1 MIISILL
8 IFLTSFGLTGALRYY
23 ALKQGIIDNPN
34 ERSSHTIP
42 TPRGGGLS
50 FVIIFLAAFAADYL
64 FNISTSPPQTEPF
77 LAIFLAGLLV
87 AAIGFWDDHTHIP
100 ARWRFLTHAIAA
112 LIGSHLL
119 GVPEIPL
126 PSTTINLGFI
136 GYPLSIIALV
146 WLLNLFNFMDG
157 IDGIAGSEALFVGI
171 SAVVIMAL
179 AIPGEFDA
187 PILWLSILMAGVAG
201 FLLWNWP
208 PAKIFMGDAGSGFLG
223 LMLGLF
229 ALWSANLGL
238 SIWSWIILLALFIT
252 DATVTLLHRMLN
264 GERWFEAHR
273 SHLYQQL
280 SRKWGDHRSVTLAL
294 ISINAIWLFPWAW
307 LAAIYPSFG
316 LYATIAAYL
325 PLAVL
330 AVRLGAGKREQ
341 YENV

>member
-1 MIISILL
+1 MILSILL
-8 IFLTSFGLTGALRYY
+8 IFLASLGLTGALRYY

-50 FVIIFLAAFAADYL
+50 FVISFLITLAATYL
-64 FNISTSPPQTEPF
+64 FEVKEFAPQTEPF
-77 LAIFLAGLLV
+77 LALFCSGLLV

-100 ARWRFLTHAIAA
+100 ARWRFLTHSIAA
-112 LIGSHLL
+112 LIGLYL
-119 GVPEIPL
+119 IGIPDIPL
-126 PSTTINLGFI
+126 PGTTINLGLM
-136 GYPLSIIALV
+136 GYPIGVIALV

-171 SAVVIMAL
+171 SAIIIMYNATT
-179 AIPGEFDA
+179 GDFSA

-201 FLLWNWP
+201 FLLLNWP

-238 SIWSWIILLALFIT
+238 SIWCWVILLALFIA
-252 DATVTLLHRMLN
+252 DATVTLLTRMKN

-280 SRKWGDHRSVTLAL
+280 SRKWGSHRSVTLAL
-294 ISINAIWLFPWAW
+294 ISLNVFWLFPLAW
-307 LAAIYPSFG
+307 LAATHPSFG
-316 LYATIAAYL
+316 LFITLTAYL
-325 PLAVL
+325 PLTL
-330 AVRLGAGKREQ
+330 LTIKLGAGKRMQ
-341 YENV
+341 YE

>member
-8 IFLTSFGLTGALRYY
+8 IFLTSLGLTGALRYY

-50 FVIIFLAAFAADYL
+50 FVITFLITLAGAYL
-64 FNISTSPPQTEPF
+64 FEVTEFAPQTEPF
-77 LAIFLAGLLV
+77 LAIFCSGLLV
-87 AAIGFWDDHTHIP
+87 AAIGFWDDHVHIP
-100 ARWRFLTHAIAA
+100 ARWRFLTHSIAA
-112 LIGSHLL
+112 LIGLYLL
-119 GVPEIPL
+119 GIPEIPL
-126 PSTTINLGFI
+126 PGTTLDLGLF
-136 GYPLSIIALV
+136 GYPLGIIVLV

-171 SAVVIMAL
+171 SAIVIMQLSDA
-179 AIPGEFDA
+179 GNFSA
-187 PILWLSILMAGVAG
+187 PILWLSILMAGIAG
-201 FLLWNWP
+201 FLVWNWP

-229 ALWSANLGL
+229 ALWSAKLGL
-238 SIWSWIILLALFIT
+238 SIWCWVILLALFIT
-252 DATVTLLHRMLN
+252 DATVTLLIRMKN

-294 ISINAIWLFPWAW
+294 INLNTFWLFPLAW
-307 LAAIYPSFG
+307 LAATNPKFG
-316 LYATIAAYL
+316 LFITLAAYL
-325 PLAVL
+325 PLTLL
-330 AVRLGAGKREQ
+330 ATKLGAGKGKQ
-341 YENV
+341 YG